1 MKHYIF
7 IVSHIP
13 ILSFLPSDDFM
24 LHPKIFPSDPRNPP
38 PPTESLNSQSLSID
52 SNCFFS
58 SSVSANFLGPSMSE
72 VYVMSFQFFSIIHA
86 KLCDFMARKFTDPED
101 HHKKKYKDSVQ
112 LQ

>member
-1 MKHYIF
+1 MKHYIS